1 MRDIEHRRGFNPNS
15 DLSRPAPSASG
26 PAGRSPVDPR
36 FIAYLGHIARF
47 PELERT
53 QELQLASRH
62 RTGDRKAGEQ
72 LVCAHL
78 RDVIAIARGY
88 LGYGQPL
95 AELVAAGN
103 LGLVRALDRFE
114 PARGLRFMTYAGY
127 WVRAEILAHVLSTWS
142 AVGVGKSTMQT
153 RLFFGL
159 ARERARL
166 EALGYADATL
176 HEALAA
182 RFDCSV
188 ERIESMQQ
196 RLCARD
202 LALDHESE
210 LEDRADPE
218 SELTRREQD
227 TRLREQL
234 EAALAQLDERE
245 RGIVERRSF
254 AEREP
259 SLNEVG
265 AELGLSRERVRQL
278 EHRAHD
284 KLRRRLEQAGV

>member
-1 MRDIEHRRGFNPNS
+1 MRDIEQRRGFIQYV
-15 DLSRPAPSASG
+15 G
-26 PAGRSPVDPR
+26 Q
-36 FIAYLGHIARF
+36 IARF
-47 PELERT
+47 PELERE
-53 QELQLASRH
+53 QELQLARRH
-62 RTGDRKAGEQ
+62 HSGERKAGEQ

-78 RDVIAIARGY
+78 RDVVAIARGY

-142 AVGVGKSTMQT
+142 AVGVGKSGMQT

-166 EALGYADATL
+166 EALGYAGVAL

-188 ERIESMQQ
+188 ERISSMQQ
-196 RLCARD
+196 RLEGRD
-202 LALDHESE
+202 LALDDSE
-210 LEDRADPE
+210 LEDLDDPE
-218 SELTRREQD
+218 SELTRSEQD
-227 TRLREQL
+227 AHLREHL
-234 EAALAQLDERE
+234 ELALAQLDERE
-245 RGIVERRSF
+245 RAIIERRSF

-284 KLRRRLEQAGV
+284 KLRRRLELAGV

>member
-1 MRDIEHRRGFNPNS
+1 MRDIEHRRGF
-15 DLSRPAPSASG
+15 
-26 PAGRSPVDPR
+26 
-36 FIAYLGHIARF
+36 IEYLGQVARF
-47 PELERT
+47 PELERE

-62 RTGDRKAGEQ
+62 HAGDCRAGEQ

-78 RDVIAIARGY
+78 RDVVAIARGY

-95 AELVAAGN
+95 AELVGAGN

-142 AVGVGKSTMQT
+142 AVGVGKSAMQT

-166 EALGYADATL
+166 EALGYAGVAL
-176 HEALAA
+176 QEALAA
-182 RFDCSV
+182 RFECSI

-196 RLCARD
+196 RLERRD
-202 LALDHESE
+202 LALDHDAEP
-210 LEDRADPE
+210 EDSRDPE
-218 SELTRREQD
+218 SELTRCEQD
-227 TRLREQL
+227 TCLREQL
-234 EAALAQLDERE
+234 ESALAQLDERE
-245 RGIVERRSF
+245 RVIIERRSF

-284 KLRRRLEQAGV
+284 KLRRQLELAGM

>member
-1 MRDIEHRRGFNPNS
+1 MRDIEHRRGFNPS
-15 DLSRPAPSASG
+15 SKASRPARSASG
-26 PAGRSPVDPR
+26 PADRSHLDLR
-36 FIAYLGHIARF
+36 FIEYLGQIARF
-47 PELERT
+47 PELERE
-53 QELQLASRH
+53 QELQLARRH
-62 RTGDRKAGEQ
+62 HDGDRKAGEQ

-78 RDVIAIARGY
+78 RDVAAIARGY

-95 AELVAAGN
+95 AELIGAGN

-142 AVGVGKSTMQT
+142 AVGIGKSGMQT

-166 EALGYADATL
+166 EALGDADVTR
-176 HEALAA
+176 ALAA

-196 RLCARD
+196 RLDGRD
-202 LALDHESE
+202 LAFDPDAELD
-210 LEDRADPE
+210 DRRHDPE
-218 SELTRREQD
+218 TELARSEHAAHL
-227 TRLREQL
+227 LRHL
-234 EAALAQLDERE
+234 ALALAQLDERE
-245 RGIVERRSF
+245 RVIIERRSF

-259 SLNEVG
+259 SLHEVG

-284 KLRRRLEQAGV
+284 KLRRRLELAGM

>member
-1 MRDIEHRRGFNPNS
+1 MRDIEHRRRFNPNAAA
-15 DLSRPAPSASG
+15 SRPARSASG
-26 PAGRSPVDPR
+26 PAGRSHVDLW
-36 FIAYLGHIARF
+36 FIEYLGQIARF
-47 PELERT
+47 PELERE
-53 QELQLASRH
+53 QELRLARQH
-62 RTGDRKAGEQ
+62 HMGERKAGEQ

-78 RDVIAIARGY
+78 RDVVAIARGY

-127 WVRAEILAHVLSTWS
+127 WVRAEILMHVLSSWS
-142 AVGVGKSTMQT
+142 AVGVGKSGMQT

-166 EALGYADATL
+166 EALGYAGVAL

-182 RFDCSV
+182 RFECSV
-188 ERIESMQQ
+188 ARIQSMQQ
-196 RLCARD
+196 RLEGRD
-202 LALDHESE
+202 LALDHDAE
-210 LEDRADPE
+210 LEDRQDPE
-218 SELTRREQD
+218 SELARSEHD
-227 TRLREQL
+227 ARLREQL
-234 EAALAQLDERE
+234 EAALAQLDARE
-245 RGIVERRSF
+245 RVIVERRSLT
-254 AEREP
+254 EREP

-284 KLRRRLEQAGV
+284 KLRRRLELAGM

>member
-1 MRDIEHRRGFNPNS
+1 MRDIEHRRN
-15 DLSRPAPSASG
+15 
-26 PAGRSPVDPR
+26 
-36 FIAYLGHIARF
+36 FIEYLGQIARF
-47 PELERT
+47 PELERE

-62 RTGDRKAGEQ
+62 RSGDRKAGEQ

-78 RDVIAIARGY
+78 RDVVAIARGY

-95 AELVAAGN
+95 AELIGAGN
-103 LGLVRALDRFE
+103 LGLVRALGRFE

-142 AVGVGKSTMQT
+142 AVGIGKSAMQT

-159 ARERARL
+159 VRERARL

-188 ERIESMQQ
+188 ERIVSMQQ
-196 RLCARD
+196 RLEGRD
-202 LALDHESE
+202 LELDDDDIP
-210 LEDRADPE
+210 EDRRDPE
-218 SELTRREQD
+218 SELTRSEQD
-227 TRLREQL
+227 ERLREQL
-234 EAALAQLDERE
+234 DAALAQLDARE
-245 RGIVERRSF
+245 RVIIQRRSF

-259 SLNEVG
+259 SLHEVG

-284 KLRRRLEQAGV
+284 KLRRRLELAGV